1 MYDVRY
7 WLWLSLIFETGSP
20 LCDKLLSA
28 WSHNPKSIYEAD
40 KAALSPFCKNNEYIL
55 SRLLDKRL
63 NRVYS
68 ILDFCQKENIGI
80 ITPESRNF
88 PSSLLKIPSQPLVL
102 YYKGRLPDFSRSLG
116 VAVVGTRSVTPY
128 GSSAAYTISHDL
140 ASAGAIVVSGMAL
153 GADTAAHR
161 GALDAGGHTVAFLG
175 CGIDIIYPKDN
186 AKLMQEIISV
196 GTVMT
201 EYAPGL
207 RPEGR
212 HFPVRNRLI
221 SGVSNAVLVIEAP
234 ERSGALIT
242 ASHGL
247 KQGKLIYAVP
257 GKVGELSSTGTNL
270 LIQNGAKMVTSA
282 KDIISDFS
290 GLYEFRFSQGQST
303 VAKNSQNKEIRAT
316 YENTSNVGS
325 DFNKAPFGESESTV
339 ADFNKN
345 NFNTS
350 TSVNGSFGAENGE
363 RGRLDTTN
371 SKRDSSV
378 AINNERGS
386 SGTANGE
393 HGGLDTANSKRD
405 SFSSNNEDGG
415 LSKAGFDKSATP
427 SSSFINEP
435 RSETF
440 NNHVQSRR
448 PERLVA
454 AQPRPTIL
462 YNGMTEEEV
471 SASYMSMETE
481 SSRRAS
487 VYTPDTERVFLTYPK
502 EPMPKDGYQIE
513 LSEEGLRNFEKQM
526 AMSLTPDFSEA
537 ESLTP
542 TSPYKIENDP
552 IKAARDKN
560 TGKKKRLSFKR
571 IKSEENESST
581 ASDKSSIAPNRKS
594 LKSDEKSIASDKKS
608 DKIQVNGTQ
617 KSKPEVSYEGLNEME
632 SKVLKFI
639 FEKESVSVDGMA
651 SLDIPVSKLLA
662 TVTMLE
668 IKQKI
673 TQKPGG
679 YFEIKN

>member
-20 LCDKLLSA
+20 LCDQILTA
-28 WSHNPKSIYEAD
+28 FNHNPKSVYEAD
-40 KAALSPFCKNNEYIL
+40 KVALSPFCKNNDNIL

-63 NRVYS
+63 NRVYG
-68 ILDFCQKENIGI
+68 ILDFCQKENIGVL
-80 ITPESRNF
+80 TPESRNF

-201 EYAPGL
+201 EYAPGA

-221 SGVSNAVLVIEAP
+221 SGVSNAVLVIEAA
-234 ERSGALIT
+234 EKSGALIT

-247 KQGKLIYAVP
+247 RQGKLIYAVP

-290 GLYEFRFSQGQST
+290 GLYEFRYSQGQSAVVKT
-303 VAKNSQNKEIRAT
+303 TQIREPIQENIGSVSSDISNAPICEAKS
-316 YENTSNVGS
+316 NTSYFNNAPIYETKSNTS
-325 DFNKAPFGESESTV
+325 DFNNALVYEAKSSTS
-339 ADFNKN
+339 DFNNALVHEAKS
-345 NFNTS
+345 S
-350 TSVNGSFGAENGE
+350 TSDFRNDSFNKSTPVNAT
-363 RGRLDTTN
+363 L
-371 SKRDSSV
+371 
-378 AINNERGS
+378 NNENP
-386 SGTANGE
+386 AFIKE
-393 HGGLDTANSKRD
+393 GLNKSVT
-405 SFSSNNEDGG
+405 SNN
-415 LSKAGFDKSATP
+415 
-427 SSSFINEP
+427 SFFNERLTDP
-435 RSETF
+435 LR
-440 NNHVQSRR
+440 NHAQRPH

-462 YNGMTEEEV
+462 YNGMTEEEAA
-471 SASYMSMETE
+471 ASYMSMETE
-481 SSRRAS
+481 NGRRPS
-487 VYTPDTERVFLTYPK
+487 FYTPDTERVYLTYPR

-513 LSEEGLRNFEKQM
+513 LSEEGLKNFEKQM
-526 AMSLTPDFSEA
+526 TRHFAAEFSEA
-537 ESLTP
+537 DILTP

-552 IKAARDKN
+552 IKAAREKKSE
-560 TGKKKRLSFKR
+560 KKKRLSFKR
-571 IKSEENESST
+571 IKTDESENSK
-581 ASDKSSIAPNRKS
+581 AA
-594 LKSDEKSIASDKKS
+594 DKKS
-608 DKIQVNGTQ
+608 LSEDKRSDELKAKATP
-617 KSKPEVSYEGLNEME
+617 KAKPTVSYDGLNEME

-639 FEKESVSVDGMA
+639 FEKGSVSVDGMT

-679 YFEIKN
+679 YFEIK